1 MNLRR
6 ETRLGKKNK
15 DEGLYFC
22 SKKILEFVFILWKK
36 DEAFDPNYQDKKSGY
51 VELAPSFASVP
62 HEPSLTCGDK
72 EEKPNLLSKK

>member
-36 DEAFDPNYQDKKSGY
+36 DEAFDPNYQDKNPDMWSWR
-51 VELAPSFASVP
+51 
-62 HEPSLTCGDK
+62 
-72 EEKPNLLSKK
+72 LLSLRFRMNRH